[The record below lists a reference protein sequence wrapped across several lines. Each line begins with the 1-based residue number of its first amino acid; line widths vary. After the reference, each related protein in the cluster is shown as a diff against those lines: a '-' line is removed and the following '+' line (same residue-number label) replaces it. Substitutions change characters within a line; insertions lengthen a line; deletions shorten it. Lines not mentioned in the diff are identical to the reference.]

1 MRVCILGMHIPKEY
15 SGDLVKECTCTV
27 NQIERYRAHISG
39 PLLDRIDPHVEVP
52 TVKYKE
58 LGMEASGELY

>member
-1 MRVCILGMHIPKEY
+1 MHIPKEY